1 MYAKS
6 RQWKKKRKRII
17 RIQLVCGMLVFLA
30 SFSLGMLAAS
40 GRYHRML
47 QRMNSQVS
55 EQERQEQERMPGE
68 ESAGITEK
76 KKEILLVNREHALPQ
91 DYTVDL
97 VTLEDGVHQC
107 AREAYEP
114 LCEMLRAGIREGLTF
129 EVCSAYRSTERQEE
143 LFQEDLQ
150 AYLQQGYTYGRAWE
164 LTAQE
169 TMPAGYSEHATGLA
183 FDIVALDY
191 QMLDEGQEKT
201 AENKWLRAHCA
212 EYGFILRYPKNKEEV
227 TQISYESWH
236 FRYVGAEAAKEIME
250 QGITLE
256 EYLW

>member
-1 MYAKS
+1 MNQQRN
-6 RQWKKKRKRII
+6 RQWKKRRKIVI
-17 RIQLVCGMLVFLA
+17 RIQLLCGMIVFLI

-40 GRYHRML
+40 ARYKKTL
-47 QRMNSQVS
+47 QMVSSQLTES
-55 EQERQEQERMPGE
+55 EQE
-68 ESAGITEK
+68 S
-76 KKEILLVNREHALPQ
+76 KKENMDDSMEEDKKDILLVNREHALPEA
-91 DYTVDL
+91 YEVDL

-114 LCEMLRAGIREGLTF
+114 LCEMLRAGIMEGLTF
-129 EVCSAYRSTERQEE
+129 EVCSAYRSSERQEE

-150 AYLQQGYTYGRAWE
+150 AFLRQGYSYQRAWE

-169 TMPAGYSEHATGLA
+169 TMPAGYSEHSTGLA
-183 FDIVALDY
+183 FDIVSFHY
-191 QMLDEGQEKT
+191 QMLDAGQENT
-201 AENKWLRAHCA
+201 VENKWLQEHCA
-212 EYGFILRYPKNKEEV
+212 EYGFILRYPKDKEAI

-236 FRYVGAEAAKEIME
+236 FRYVGVEAAKEIME